1 LWRRFEEAKQTHT
14 RLEDA
19 IQVAR
24 EALDVERSALV
35 QAQSERDA
43 LATCPL
49 PTTVEEEASQPR
61 SEALRRYQSLSTE
74 CQQRAAAIT
83 ELERV
88 VRASKASE
96 MAAEGQGNM
105 TRGTRPSRVSHG
117 AHGP

>member
-1 LWRRFEEAKQTHT
+1 MERDRLLWRRFEEAKQTHT

-49 PTTVEEEASQPR
+49 PTTVEEEASRPR

-74 CQQRAAAIT
+74 CQQRAAAI
-83 ELERV
+83 
-88 VRASKASE
+88 
-96 MAAEGQGNM
+96 NM
-105 TRGTRPSRVSHG
+105 TRGTRRSRVSHG